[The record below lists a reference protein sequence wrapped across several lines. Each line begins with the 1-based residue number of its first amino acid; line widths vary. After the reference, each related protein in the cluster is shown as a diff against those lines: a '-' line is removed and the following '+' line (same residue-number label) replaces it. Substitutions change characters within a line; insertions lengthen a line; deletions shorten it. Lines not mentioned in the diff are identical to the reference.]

1 MGHTWHMPMRVT
13 TVRFSEDHWKQLE
26 RESTREGVSAAQFIR
41 ESTIM
46 RTAYLMGQRGDTA
59 FEDAVGRARRPDAEA
74 RDNGAR
80 RRQALLD
87 AAAAVNDSDRLDALH
102 ATGLLDSEVSPSFD
116 RLARLASKVL
126 NAPVALVSLVD
137 SDRQFFKSC
146 LGLPEPWASQRGTP
160 LSHSFCQHA
169 VASRE
174 PLLVEDSREHEL
186 LRDNPAIRD
195 IGVIA
200 YAGIPLIDADGHALG
215 TLCVID
221 SQPRHWTTDQV
232 QLLSDLAAS
241 VVTEIAFAKTA
252 TQAASRT

>member
-1 MGHTWHMPMRVT
+1 MRVS
-13 TVRFSEDHWKQLE
+13 TVRFSEEHWKLLE
-26 RESTREGVSAAQFIR
+26 REALREGVSAAQFIR
-41 ESTIM
+41 DATIT
-46 RTAYLMGQRGDTA
+46 RAAYAMGQRGDDG
-59 FEDAVGRARRPDAEA
+59 FEEALGRARPGADAETPEK
-74 RDNGAR
+74 GAR

-87 AAAAVNDSDRLDALH
+87 AAAAAKDSDRLAAVH
-102 ATGLLDSEVSPSFD
+102 ATGLLDSDDTPSFD
-116 RLARLASKVL
+116 RLARIAARVL
-126 NAPVALVSLVD
+126 NAPVALVSLMD
-137 SDRQFFKSC
+137 ADRQFFKSC
-146 LGLPEPWASQRGTP
+146 LGMPEPWASQRGTP

-174 PLLVEDSREHEL
+174 PLVVDDAREHEV

-221 SQPRHWTTDQV
+221 HRPRHWTTDQV

-252 TQAASRT
+252 TQATSE